1 MNEDERTF
9 GNYRELKALLEA
21 MTEQE
26 LDQRVRFVDTTF
38 SGDRETYPLSEI
50 TVDEK
55 GLRLT

>member
-26 LDQRVRFVDTTF
+26 LDQSVRFVDNSF
-38 SGDRETYPLSEI
+38 SGDRETYYLTEI
-50 TVDEK
+50 GTDDK
-55 GLRLT
+55 GLVLA